1 MHHHDETLRLVAGR
15 RKRRH
20 EAVRGGLVVDVDAT
34 VRNAG
39 LALDPIGFGGERP
52 DVGAIDAVH
61 DQVVEIMHQLEAPVD
76 QGAAPAKGNDL
87 LGGTLVDRTHEG
99 DRPSPWIHSL

>member
-1 MHHHDETLRLVAGR
+1 MHHHNETLRFVASR
-15 RKRRH
+15 RKRRR
-20 EAVRGGLVVDVDAT
+20 EPVRGGLVVDVDAT

-39 LALDPIGFGGERP
+39 LALDPIGLGGERP
-52 DVGAIDAVH
+52 NVGAVDAVH

-76 QGAAPAKGNDL
+76 QRTAPAKGNDL

-99 DRPSPWIHSL
+99 NRPTPWIHCL